1 MLPVELHKAQ
11 QSLQLSI
18 YTDLILLWDFK
29 IPPSLNFLNKYS
41 QVAYLEIEIA
51 MSLKSFGEFY
61 AYI

>member
-29 IPPSLNFLNKYS
+29 IPPNLNFLNKYS
-41 QVAYLEIEIA
+41 QVVYLEIEIA